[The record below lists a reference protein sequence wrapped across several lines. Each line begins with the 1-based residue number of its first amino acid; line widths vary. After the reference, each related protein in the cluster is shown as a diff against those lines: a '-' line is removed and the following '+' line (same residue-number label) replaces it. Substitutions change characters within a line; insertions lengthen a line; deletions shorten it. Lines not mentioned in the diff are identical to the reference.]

1 MALCPIEMKRCG
13 CGRGG
18 PVEAIRFHC
27 RPRAQRRKK
36 LTAARL
42 RVSQNKPGCAALR
55 DAESDSGVHGNEIV
69 DFSLI
74 GLVVRECIQISLG
87 DWRLQRRLA
96 REERCLRGLRKDGLR
111 GSAAAGRAR
120 GVLRAGAAAPAG
132 SGGAGCS
139 SEPRFPNP
147 EAFFGSGFG
156 CSAAFAA
163 ATAAAADLLAVSVA
177 AAVAFLAEL
186 SKVSSSFSSSLKCS
200 TFFSASSARASLR
213 ASAPL

>member
-87 DWRLQRRLA
+87 DWRA
-96 REERCLRGLRKDGLR
+96 RSDALEAFARMVFVAARM
-111 GSAAAGRAR
+111 GSVAGSVAGTAAAGRAR

-139 SEPRFPNP
+139 SEPRFPN
-147 EAFFGSGFG
+147 
-156 CSAAFAA
+156 
-163 ATAAAADLLAVSVA
+163 
-177 AAVAFLAEL
+177 
-186 SKVSSSFSSSLKCS
+186 
-200 TFFSASSARASLR
+200 
-213 ASAPL
+213 